1 MLCAGRLA
9 AFPLPQYRQ
18 RNMKSTLARLV
29 VTLAGLCFACGALAQ
44 NPMVEIRTSR
54 GTIVAEL
61 YQDKSPKTVANF
73 LEYVKSGFY
82 NGTIFHRV
90 IDGFMIQG
98 GGFEPG
104 MKEKRGTRPPI
115 QNEATNRAA
124 NYAGTLAM
132 ARTGNPHSATA
143 QFFINLKNND
153 FLNHRDTG
161 QGYGYA
167 VFGNVVK
174 GMDVVNSIA
183 RVRTGS
189 AGPHSDVPLEPVVI
203 QSVEIIA
210 ARPAAKK

>member
-1 MLCAGRLA
+1 MNTLPALLRAPLFA
-9 AFPLPQYRQ
+9 ALFAPL
-18 RNMKSTLARLV
+18 
-29 VTLAGLCFACGALAQ
+29 FALLFAASPALAQ
-44 NPMVEIRTSR
+44 NPMVEIKTNR
-54 GTIVAEL
+54 GVIVAEL

-73 LEYVKSGFY
+73 LEYAKSGFY
-82 NGTIFHRV
+82 SGTIFHRV

-98 GGFEPG
+98 GGFEHG
-104 MKEKRGTRPPI
+104 MKEKRTTRPPI
-115 QNEATNRAA
+115 DNEATNRAA

-132 ARTGNPHSATA
+132 ARTSNPHSATA

-203 QSVEIIA
+203 ESVEIVSP
-210 ARPAAKK
+210 RPAAKK

>member
-1 MLCAGRLA
+1 
-9 AFPLPQYRQ
+9 
-18 RNMKSTLARLV
+18 MKSLLAPV
-29 VTLAGLCFACGALAQ
+29 VSFFLASFFLASGALAQ
-44 NPMVEIRTSR
+44 NPMVEFKTSR
-54 GTIVAEL
+54 GSIVAEL
-61 YQDKSPKTVANF
+61 YQDKSPNTVANF
-73 LEYVKSGFY
+73 LEYAKAGYY

-104 MKEKRGTRPPI
+104 MKEKRPTRPPI
-115 QNEATNRAA
+115 RNEAANRAA

-132 ARTGNPHSATA
+132 ARTSDPHSASA

-174 GMDVVNSIA
+174 GMDVVNAIA

-189 AGPHSDVPLEPVVI
+189 AAGHNDVPVEPIVI
-203 QSVEIIA
+203 QSVEILKPK
-210 ARPAAKK
+210 PAAKK